1 MKITGNENSVWNLQ
15 RDELLQCWN
24 FREFISWILCNM
36 SIASGKKKDKVS
48 IAIAPSNFTFF
59 SLFLVYQKGLFYV
72 LYSFQF
78 TLKT

>member
-59 SLFLVYQKGLFYV
+59 SVPKGSILCPLFLPICIKNLGN
-72 LYSFQF
+72 
-78 TLKT
+78 